1 MEKKFKIFVIN
12 PGSTS
17 TRVALYENEKELHGK
32 KLVHPQERIAQFPTI
47 NDQFG
52 MRRQVILDY
61 LDETGVKDLDVIVAR
76 GGGGRP
82 LRCGG
87 YAITPLMVEE
97 CRNAAWPHAS
107 NLGVMVAFDLM
118 QRFSIPGYIYDAP
131 SADDFCEYAKLSGSP
146 DFPQLRGA
154 GHPLNEKA
162 AAHRVAKNVLGGAY
176 GDFNFVVAHLGG
188 GITVCAHEKGKII
201 DCIINAYSPERSG
214 ALPMIAFTKACFS
227 GKYTLDEMMKK
238 QMGRG
243 GLMAY
248 LGTSDIQEI
257 ERRIS
262 AGDAEAEFYFEGMV
276 YQIAKDI
283 GAMAATMNGE
293 VDRVVL
299 TGEIA
304 RSRRLTESLTK
315 RVRFIAPVEIV
326 PGTYEMEALTLGV
339 LRIITGQEAARDYDT
354 EQA

>member
-1 MEKKFKIFVIN
+1 M
-12 PGSTS
+12 
-17 TRVALYENEKELHGK
+17 
-32 KLVHPQERIAQFPTI
+32 
-47 NDQFG
+47 
-52 MRRQVILDY
+52 
-61 LDETGVKDLDVIVAR
+61 
-76 GGGGRP
+76 
-82 LRCGG
+82 
-87 YAITPLMVEE
+87 
-97 CRNAAWPHAS
+97 
-107 NLGVMVAFDLM
+107 
-118 QRFSIPGYIYDAP
+118 
-131 SADDFCEYAKLSGSP
+131 
-146 DFPQLRGA
+146 
-154 GHPLNEKA
+154 
-162 AAHRVAKNVLGGAY
+162 GGAY

-339 LRIITGQEAARDYDT
+339 LRILTGQEAARDYDT